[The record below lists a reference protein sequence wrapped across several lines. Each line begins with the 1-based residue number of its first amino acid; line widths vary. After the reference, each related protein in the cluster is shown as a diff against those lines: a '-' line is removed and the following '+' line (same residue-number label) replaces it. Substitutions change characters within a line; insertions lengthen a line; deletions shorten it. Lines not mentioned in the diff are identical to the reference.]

1 MPVYFLEI
9 AVVALGILLLMVEAF
24 TKNADRSQVAW
35 GAVTGLAIIFLA
47 SFFVQT
53 PVNQSGPFWSFYSSG
68 PLAIFYKQIA
78 LLTTILVT
86 IISVAYV
93 PILKK
98 YTGDAKD
105 PSSALGEFFS
115 LPVFA
120 CAGLMWMASACD
132 LISMFVALELT
143 TMCFYVLVA
152 YMRHNVGSLE
162 AGVKY
167 LILGALSTGFL
178 VYGITWIFGLTG
190 ETNFAK
196 IAAVLQDGNVNQT
209 AILFALALILV
220 GLGFKVGAVPFQIWI
235 PDVYQGAPTPTTA
248 FLSVGSK
255 AAGFIVLI
263 RFLEPFFADP
273 DIAPKLV
280 SILSVIAGAT
290 IVYGNLGAIPQS
302 NAKRLLAFSSIS
314 HAGFALMALA
324 CWTNESPDSNT
335 LSSVN
340 AVSFYLGTYLLM
352 TMLCFLVFVVVR
364 SHNPDGPEDVSAFD
378 GLSKRSPF
386 LAFALLIGLVGLAG
400 IPLTAGFFGKFFVF
414 FLAVEQHQFVLLGV
428 AIIGA
433 AAGFYYYLKI
443 IRSMYWNDASESS
456 AISPSL
462 SAKVTI
468 FLLVV
473 AVIFFGVYP
482 APILNLLG
490 VG

>member
-1 MPVYFLEI
+1 MPAYFLEI

-24 TKNADRSQVAW
+24 SNNADRSQVAW
-35 GAVTGLAIIFLA
+35 GAVTGLAIIFIT
-47 SFFVQT
+47 SFFVQV
-53 PVNQSGPFWSFYSSG
+53 PANQTGPFWSFYTADG
-68 PLAIFYKQIA
+68 LAIFYKQIA
-78 LLTTILVT
+78 LLATILVT
-86 IISVAYV
+86 IISVAYI
-93 PILKK
+93 PILQK
-98 YTGDAKD
+98 YTGHAKD
-105 PSSALGEFFS
+105 PSSALGEYFS

-120 CAGLMWMASACD
+120 CAGLMWMASAND

-143 TMCFYVLVA
+143 TMTFYVLVA

-190 ETNFAK
+190 KTNFAD
-196 IAAVLQDGNVNQT
+196 IAAVLETGAVNNT
-209 AILFALALILV
+209 ALLFAIALLLV

-263 RFLEPFFADP
+263 RVLEPFLTTPAIQSKILIILTI
-273 DIAPKLV
+273 IA
-280 SILSVIAGAT
+280 AAT
-290 IVYGNLGAIPQS
+290 ILYGNLGAIPQS

-324 CWTNESPDSNT
+324 CWTTATPDSNT
-335 LSSVN
+335 LPSTLT
-340 AVSFYLGTYLLM
+340 VSFYLATYLFM

-364 SHNPDGPEDVSAFD
+364 SHDPDGPEDLSAFD

-414 FLAVEQHQFVLLGV
+414 FLAIEQQQFILLAV

-443 IRSMYWNDASESS
+443 IRSMYWNDPADP
-456 AISPSL
+456 SPIPIPL
-462 SAKVTI
+462 SAKVTTT
-468 FLLVV
+468 LLVA
-473 AVIFFGVYP
+473 AVIIFGIYP
-482 APILNLLG
+482 TPILNLLG
-490 VG
+490 AN